1 MLFGLGLGI
10 LLHRF
15 IMITAEV
22 ESIMFGRTIAPYS
35 YLWSA
40 LLTIV
45 FTTIVNMV
53 MYYKLKNIH
62 MVESLKS
69 VD

>member
-1 MLFGLGLGI
+1 
-10 LLHRF
+10 
-15 IMITAEV
+15 MITAEV
-22 ESIMFGRTIAPYS
+22 ESIMLGRTIAPYS
-35 YLWSA
+35 YLWSD
-40 LLTIV
+40 LITIV

>member
-1 MLFGLGLGI
+1 MLFGLGLGVVI
-10 LLHRF
+10 HRF

-22 ESIMFGRTIAPYS
+22 ETIMFVRTIAAYS

-40 LLTIV
+40 VLTLL
-45 FTTIVNMV
+45 FTVIVNMV

-62 MVESLKS
+62 IVESLKF

>member
-1 MLFGLGLGI
+1 M
-10 LLHRF
+10 LHRF
-15 IMITAEV
+15 IRITAEV
-22 ESIMFGRTIAPYS
+22 ETIIFGRTIAAYS

-40 LLTIV
+40 VLTLLFIV
-45 FTTIVNMV
+45 IVNMV

-69 VD
+69 LD